1 LSRLLILRLADMQDG
16 YLCQLSPLIKKLLCS
31 VEKVSTGVIGL
42 CGKALVKLG
51 CVLTPLLSGGE

>member
-1 LSRLLILRLADMQDG
+1 
-16 YLCQLSPLIKKLLCS
+16 LIKKLLCS
-31 VEKVSTGVIGL
+31 VEKVCTGVIGL